1 MTGSGSERMIR
12 HTGTETLPRLL
23 REAAVENL
31 PLMRESVM
39 EQFRV
44 SDEGLR
50 VVKLCWRGVIPGRE
64 YLSGLNS
71 PRRKQRLNSCQQP
84 R

>member
-1 MTGSGSERMIR
+1 MMASRPERVSG

-44 SDEGLR
+44 
-50 VVKLCWRGVIPGRE
+50 
-64 YLSGLNS
+64 
-71 PRRKQRLNSCQQP
+71 
-84 R
+84 

>member
-1 MTGSGSERMIR
+1 MVSRPERVFG

-31 PLMRESVM
+31 PLMCESMRERR
-39 EQFRV
+39 RV
-44 SDEGLR
+44 DDEGLR
-50 VVKLCWRGVIPGRE
+50 VVKSCHLGLIPQSE
-64 YLSGLNS
+64 YLLRLKS
-71 PRRKQRLNSCQQP
+71 RERKHRLNSCQQP